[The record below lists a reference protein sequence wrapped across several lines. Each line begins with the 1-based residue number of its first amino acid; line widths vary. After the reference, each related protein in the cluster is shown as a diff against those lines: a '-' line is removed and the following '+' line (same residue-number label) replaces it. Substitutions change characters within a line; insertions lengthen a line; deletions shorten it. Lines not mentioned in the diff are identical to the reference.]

1 MIIQNSLQYIAIA
14 VKWSGRLSMY
24 KEQLEV
30 TAVDTQLS
38 GRILIDEQRGTDI
51 WS

>member
-14 VKWSGRLSMY
+14 VKGTGRLSMY

-30 TAVDTQLS
+30 TAVDTDSAQWKN
-38 GRILIDEQRGTDI
+38 TDR
-51 WS
+51 